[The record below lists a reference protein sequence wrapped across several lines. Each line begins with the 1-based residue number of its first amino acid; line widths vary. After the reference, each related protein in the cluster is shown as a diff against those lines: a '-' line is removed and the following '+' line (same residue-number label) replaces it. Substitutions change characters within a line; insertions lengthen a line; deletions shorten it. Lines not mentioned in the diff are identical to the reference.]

1 LLDDTETHQRIK
13 ALAHLQCSTGEI
25 ALVLG
30 VSEQAL
36 DRFFARRKGY
46 ARLAYD
52 TGRGN
57 GLEALRQAQFK
68 LAQTN
73 ASMAAFLGK
82 IYLDQADRREPD
94 QFAPIDV
101 SQAAQ
106 RVRDRVAAIATD
118 RGTRGDC

>member
-1 LLDDTETHQRIK
+1 LRDDAAMHTRLK
-13 ALAHLQCSTGEI
+13 ALGALQCSTSEI

-36 DRFFARRKGY
+36 DQFFGRKDF

-52 TGRGN
+52 TGRGQ
-57 GLEALRQAQFK
+57 GFEALRQAQFK

-82 IYLDQADRREPD
+82 IYLDQCDRREPD
-94 QFAPIDV
+94 QFAAIDV

-106 RVRDRVAAIATD
+106 RVRDRVAAIAAD